1 MAGKAV
7 VLDPQM
13 KILLD
18 TFNAAG
24 PMFLRAE
31 TPEQARVKMQ
41 ALMEANP
48 IPPEE
53 IYRAENRHI
62 PGVAGDIP
70 VRIYTPEGN
79 APMGVLVYYHGGG
92 WVLGDLESHD
102 RVCRALANRGGC
114 VTVSVD
120 YRLAP
125 EHVFPAA
132 AEDCYAATKWV
143 AENAASLGADG
154 ARLAV
159 GGDSAGGNLAAVVSM
174 MARDRGG
181 PAINLQLLFY
191 PVTDCALDTPSQKEF
206 AADGYVL
213 SRGDMEWFWNH
224 YLGAGSETEKTNPYA
239 CPLRATNL
247 AGLPPALVMTASHDP
262 LRDEGER
269 FAQHL
274 ISAGVKVTCTRYEGV
289 THGFISF
296 ADALDK
302 GKEGQQQAAE
312 ALKVAF
318 AR

>member
-1 MAGKAV
+1 MAAKA

-31 TPEQARVKMQ
+31 TPEQARGKMQ

-48 IPPEE
+48 VPVEE
-53 IYRAENRHI
+53 IYRAENRRI
-62 PGVAGDIP
+62 PGVVGEIP

-79 APMGVLVYYHGGG
+79 PPMGVLVYYHGGG

-102 RVCRALANRGGC
+102 RVCRALANKAGC
-114 VTVSVD
+114 VVVSVD

-132 AEDCYAATKWV
+132 ADDCYAATKWV
-143 AENAASLGADG
+143 AENAASLGADP

-159 GGDSAGGNLAAVVSM
+159 GGDSAGGNLAAAVSM
-174 MARDRGG
+174 MARDQGG
-181 PAINLQLLFY
+181 PAIAFQLLFY
-191 PVTDCALDTPSQKEF
+191 PVTDAALDTPSYKEF
-206 AADGYVL
+206 AGDGYVL
-213 SRGDMEWFWNH
+213 SRADMEWFWNS
-224 YLGAGSETEKTNPYA
+224 YLGPDSDAEKTNPYA
-239 CPLRATNL
+239 CPLRAKNL

-269 FAQHL
+269 FAQRL

-302 GKEGQQQAAE
+302 GKAGQQQAAD

>member
-1 MAGKAV
+1 MAAKA

-13 KILLD
+13 KILVD

-31 TPEQARVKMQ
+31 TPEQARAKMQ
-41 ALMEANP
+41 ALLEANP

-53 IYRAENRHI
+53 IYRAEDRHI

-70 VRIYTPEGN
+70 VRVYTPEGN
-79 APMGVLVYYHGGG
+79 SPMGVLVYFHGGG
-92 WVLGDLESHD
+92 WVLGNLESHD
-102 RVCRALANRGGC
+102 RVCRALANKAGC
-114 VTVSVD
+114 VAVSVD

-125 EHVFPAA
+125 EHVFPAG

-143 AENAASLGADG
+143 SENAASLGADP

-174 MARDRGG
+174 MSRDRGG
-181 PAINLQLLFY
+181 PSIAFQLLFY

-213 SRGDMEWFWNH
+213 SRGDMEWFWNN
-224 YLGAGSETEKTNPYA
+224 YVDPGTEKTHPYA
-239 CPLRATNL
+239 SVLRAKNL

-269 FAQHL
+269 FAQRL

-289 THGFISF
+289 THGFVSF
-296 ADALDK
+296 ADAVDK
-302 GKEGQQQAAE
+302 GKEGQRQAAD

>member
-1 MAGKAV
+1 MAAKA

-13 KILLD
+13 KLLLD

-31 TPEQARVKMQ
+31 TPEQARAKMQ

-48 IPPEE
+48 LPPEE

-62 PGVAGDIP
+62 PGVAGEIP

-79 APMGVLVYYHGGG
+79 PPMGVLVYYHGGG

-102 RVCRALANRGGC
+102 RVCRSLANKAGC
-114 VTVSVD
+114 VVVSVD

-132 AEDCYAATKWV
+132 ADDCYAATKWV
-143 AENAASLGADG
+143 AENAASLGADP

-159 GGDSAGGNLAAVVSM
+159 GGDSAGGNLAAAVAM
-174 MARDRGG
+174 MARDQGG
-181 PAINLQLLFY
+181 PAIAFQLLFY

-206 AADGYVL
+206 AADGFVL

-224 YLGAGSETEKTNPYA
+224 YLGTGSDAEKTNPYA
-239 CPLRATNL
+239 CPLRAKNL

-269 FAQHL
+269 FAQRL

-302 GKEGQQQAAE
+302 GKAGQQQAAD

>member
-1 MAGKAV
+1 MFQRGESPEEARDKMKA
-7 VLDPQM
+7 
-13 KILLD
+13 LLEAN
-18 TFNAAG
+18 TI
-24 PMFLRAE
+24 
-31 TPEQARVKMQ
+31 TPE
-41 ALMEANP
+41 ES
-48 IPPEE
+48 
-53 IYRAENRHI
+53 YGAEDRHI

-70 VRIYTPEGN
+70 VRVYTPEGN
-79 APMGVLVYYHGGG
+79 SPMGVLVYFHGGG
-92 WVLGDLESHD
+92 WVLGSLESHD
-102 RVCRALANRGGC
+102 RVCRALANKAGC
-114 VTVSVD
+114 VAVSVD

-125 EHVFPAA
+125 EHVFPAG

-143 AENAASLGADG
+143 SENAASLGADP

-174 MARDRGG
+174 MSRDRSG
-181 PAINLQLLFY
+181 PSIAFQLLFY

-224 YLGAGSETEKTNPYA
+224 YVDAGTEKTHPYA
-239 CPLRATNL
+239 SVLRATNL
-247 AGLPPALVMTASHDP
+247 TGLPPALVTTASHDP

-269 FAQHL
+269 FAQRL

-296 ADALDK
+296 AAALDK
-302 GKEGQQQAAE
+302 GKEGQRQAAD

>member
-1 MAGKAV
+1 MAAKA

-13 KILLD
+13 KLLLD

-31 TPEQARVKMQ
+31 TPEQARAKMQ

-48 IPPEE
+48 VPPEE

-62 PGVAGDIP
+62 PGVAGEIP

-79 APMGVLVYYHGGG
+79 PPMGVLVYYHGGG

-102 RVCRALANRGGC
+102 RVCRSLANKAGC
-114 VTVSVD
+114 VVVSVD

-132 AEDCYAATKWV
+132 ADDCYAATKWV
-143 AENAASLGADG
+143 AENAASLGADP

-159 GGDSAGGNLAAVVSM
+159 GGDSAGGNLAAAVAM
-174 MARDRGG
+174 MARDQGG
-181 PAINLQLLFY
+181 PAIAFQLLFY

-206 AADGYVL
+206 AADGFVL

-224 YLGAGSETEKTNPYA
+224 YLGTGSDAEKTNPYA
-239 CPLRATNL
+239 CPLRAKNL

-269 FAQHL
+269 FAQRL

-302 GKEGQQQAAE
+302 GKAGQQQAAD

>member
-1 MAGKAV
+1 MAAKA

-13 KILLD
+13 KLLLD

-31 TPEQARVKMQ
+31 TPEQARAKMQ

-48 IPPEE
+48 VPPEE
-53 IYRAENRHI
+53 IYRAEDRRI
-62 PGVAGDIP
+62 PGVVGEIP

-79 APMGVLVYYHGGG
+79 PPMGVLVYYHGGG

-102 RVCRALANRGGC
+102 RVCRSLANKAGC
-114 VTVSVD
+114 VVVSVD

-132 AEDCYAATKWV
+132 ADDCYAATKWV
-143 AENAASLGADG
+143 AENAASLGADP

-159 GGDSAGGNLAAVVSM
+159 GGDSAGGNLAAAVAM
-174 MARDRGG
+174 MARDQGG
-181 PAINLQLLFY
+181 PAIAFQLLFY

-206 AADGYVL
+206 AADGHVL

-224 YLGAGSETEKTNPYA
+224 YLGPDSDSEKTNPYA
-239 CPLRATNL
+239 CPLRAKNL

-269 FAQHL
+269 FAQRL

-302 GKEGQQQAAE
+302 GKAGQQQAAD

>member
-31 TPEQARVKMQ
+31 TPEQARAKMQ

-53 IYRAENRHI
+53 IYRAEDRSI
-62 PGVAGDIP
+62 PGVAGEIP

-79 APMGVLVYYHGGG
+79 PPMGVLVYFHGGG

-102 RVCRALANRGGC
+102 RVCRSLANRAGC
-114 VTVSVD
+114 VVVSVD

-125 EHVFPAA
+125 EHVFPAG

-143 AENAASLGADG
+143 AESAASLGADG

-181 PAINLQLLFY
+181 PAINFQLLMY

-213 SRGDMEWFWNH
+213 SRADMEWFWKN
-224 YLGAGSETEKTNPYA
+224 YLEAGADRQNPYA
-239 CPLRATNL
+239 CPL
-247 AGLPPALVMTASHDP
+247 
-262 LRDEGER
+262 
-269 FAQHL
+269 
-274 ISAGVKVTCTRYEGV
+274 
-289 THGFISF
+289 
-296 ADALDK
+296 
-302 GKEGQQQAAE
+302 
-312 ALKVAF
+312 
-318 AR
+318 